1 VTANA
6 LHWNLAEKKKE
17 TEPLRVRPDPA
28 PLSPAPLMMNPAI
41 AANELC

>member
-17 TEPLRVRPDPA
+17 TEPLRVRSLIPRR
-28 PLSPAPLMMNPAI
+28 
-41 AANELC
+41 